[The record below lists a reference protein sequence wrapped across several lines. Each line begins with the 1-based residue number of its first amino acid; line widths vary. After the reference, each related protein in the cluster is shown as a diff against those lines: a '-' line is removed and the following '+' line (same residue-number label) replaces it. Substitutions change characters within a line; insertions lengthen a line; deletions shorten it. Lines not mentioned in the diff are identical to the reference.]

1 VRVLA
6 TVNAS
11 PSHTR
16 KFVPLVRALVRAGHQ
31 VHFVTS
37 EPVVKA
43 LAPENVQVSAVLP
56 NAYDGLA
63 AMLRSM
69 AAAEEAGRPV
79 EGDGDGE
86 EEDRTEGLNTLFAY
100 DFWRDLL
107 PPLTETARAFAP
119 DLLLRDDFDLLGY
132 LAAEQL
138 GIPHLTMS
146 GGSTILLDPAR
157 LADPLDAHG
166 KALGTTGSGRGL
178 YGWGRVD
185 YVPEELSFTTHRW
198 PVDLRFRQ
206 PVLTRPGE
214 ALPDWIAQLPGGKPL
229 VYAALGT
236 SLPMQAE
243 LQRKGVPLPSSIRPE
258 EEVRVVLEALSEV
271 ECTAVVATGGI
282 GTDLPRAAH
291 VHLVDHVPQ
300 PLVLEAA
307 DLFLHHG
314 GYNGIRE
321 ALRSAVPM
329 VVRPQ
334 GADQPHNARRVAEL
348 GLGLR
353 VADGGGPAAV
363 ADAVR
368 TVLDDPGYARRAA
381 AARRRMLALPGVET
395 APALLERI
403 ALD

>member
-1 VRVLA
+1 MRVLA

-16 KFVPLVRALVRAGHQ
+16 KFVPLVRALARAGHP

-37 EPVVKA
+37 DPVVPA
-43 LAPENVQVSAVLP
+43 LAAEPVQVSALLP
-56 NAYDGLA
+56 NAYDGLE

-69 AAAEEAGRPV
+69 AAAEAARPAGAAP
-79 EGDGDGE
+79 EDPE

-100 DFWRDLL
+100 DFWRELL
-107 PPLTETARAFAP
+107 PPVTGAVREFKP

-132 LAAEQL
+132 LAAEQA

-146 GGSTILLDPAR
+146 GGSTILLDPSR

-166 KALGTTGSGRGL
+166 AALGVAGSGRGL

-214 ALPDWIAQLPGGKPL
+214 ALPRWIAELPGDRPL

-243 LQRKGVPLPSSIRPE
+243 LERKGVPLPASIRPE
-258 EEVRVVLEALSEV
+258 QEVRRVLDALSEV

-282 GTDLPRAAH
+282 GEGLPRAPH
-291 VHLVDHVPQ
+291 VHLVDRVPQ
-300 PLVLEAA
+300 PLLLEAA
-307 DLFLHHG
+307 DLFLNHG

-321 ALRSAVPM
+321 ALRSGVPM
-329 VVRPQ
+329 VVCPQ
-334 GADQPHNARRVAEL
+334 GADQPHNAHRVAEL
-348 GLGLR
+348 GLGLQVTDGR
-353 VADGGGPAAV
+353 AESVAT
-363 ADAVR
+363 AVR
-368 TVLDDPGYARRAA
+368 TVLDDPRYARAAA
-381 AARRRMLALPGVET
+381 AARRRMLTLPGVET
-395 APALLERI
+395 APEQLERL
-403 ALD
+403 AFG